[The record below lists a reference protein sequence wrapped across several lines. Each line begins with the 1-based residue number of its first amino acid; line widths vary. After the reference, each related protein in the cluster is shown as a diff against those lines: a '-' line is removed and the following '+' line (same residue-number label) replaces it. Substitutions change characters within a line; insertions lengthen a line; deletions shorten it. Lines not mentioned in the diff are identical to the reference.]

1 MRSLYMRINMR
12 DLEKLFAY
20 LFFKGPQEGCLNSV
34 TYASM
39 IHLQTLQNYLRL
51 VSTKLTSLHMLF
63 ICEIITLIE
72 VTKKKKKK
80 PSTLEMS
87 RFLKK

>member
-1 MRSLYMRINMR
+1 M
-12 DLEKLFAY
+12 LFAY

-72 VTKKKKKK
+72 VTLKK
-80 PSTLEMS
+80 PPTLGMS
-87 RFLKK
+87 RFLKN

>member
-1 MRSLYMRINMR
+1 MLLNMR

-51 VSTKLTSLHMLF
+51 VSAIGTLVASLQVVHM
-63 ICEIITLIE
+63 
-72 VTKKKKKK
+72 
-80 PSTLEMS
+80 
-87 RFLKK
+87 